1 MIKVPAD
8 KLAEAVKK
16 YLIPGLI
23 RSLSKGEQSV
33 EKKTS

>member
-8 KLAEAVKK
+8 KLAAAVNK

-23 RSLSKGEQSV
+23 RNISNQTKNQEIKG
-33 EKKTS
+33 